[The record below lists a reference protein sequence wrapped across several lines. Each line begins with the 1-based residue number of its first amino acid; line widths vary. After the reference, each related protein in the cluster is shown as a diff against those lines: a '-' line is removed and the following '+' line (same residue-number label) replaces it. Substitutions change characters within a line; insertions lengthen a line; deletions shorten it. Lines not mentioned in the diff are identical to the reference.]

1 MSLSKGLAGEHFVCF
16 DCLMQ
21 DYQATIVTGQLRYD
35 IILSDKKTGDVY
47 KIQVK
52 TSTTTTTEGKSYQY
66 VLKYMKSQKNR
77 PAYKAKDVDLFAFV
91 NCELKKV
98 SYIPFNMVVSKWK
111 VTIQTTDYDL
121 HTLDRALD
129 YLRSN
134 KTTDHISKRRIKK
147 SRAYFNLE
155 DHKEN

>member
-35 IILSDKKTGDVY
+35 IILSDKKTGSVY
-47 KIQVK
+47 KVQVK
-52 TSTTTTTEGKSYQY
+52 TSTCSTTEGKSYQY

-91 NCELKKV
+91 QNDLKKV
-98 SYIPFNMVVSKWK
+98 AYIPFNMVVNKWK
-111 VTIQTTDYDL
+111 VTIHTVNYDL
-121 HTLDRALD
+121 HTLDKALD
-129 YLRSN
+129 YLRN
-134 KTTDHISKRRIKK
+134 TRTTDHISKRKIRKSKK
-147 SRAYFNLE
+147 YFNPV